1 MEASVT
7 EALDDL
13 LGVLAGGA
21 FTVLTASLIG
31 RTALARLRPLRG
43 MMTEA
48 EGWILSYAIGS
59 ALLSSAMFV
68 LCVAGWVTDAS
79 VVLLGAA
86 ATACWLRWGRWT
98 WPPKQGRR
106 RSPDWPLLLAV
117 VLPAS
122 IYGVLYIV
130 HTLAPETRSDAM
142 GYHLGLVQRY
152 YRASGFVP
160 LTTNVYA
167 QISQGAEMLYL
178 FAYAIGRE
186 SAAKIV
192 HFSFLVAT
200 VGAILCFA
208 RRVRC
213 DLAGVFAAVV
223 YFTCP
228 VVIPA
233 ATSAYNDCALAFSLW
248 MVFYVLVLWWRDPR
262 LEWLALMGLVIGY
275 AFAIKYTGVVSV
287 AGGVAAAAAVLLRER
302 DWRPALK
309 CLAVAGGAAAAVGVP
324 WLVKSAVYTGNPLAP
339 FFNDVFR
346 NPYISVEWE
355 SAYRFAMQSYQY
367 GPFDR
372 VEQFLGA
379 PFELVFGERYAGSVG
394 WMLLL
399 LPAALLALRRPLGR
413 ALLGAAVVCALPWLL
428 NAGAR
433 FLIPSVIFGAF
444 ALGLIVQSLPKRV
457 RLPAAALVLAAQCL
471 TSWPALRG
479 LWYYEDLWT
488 VEGFPWRA
496 ALRLEPQK
504 WHLARNVEFFLLADR
519 LDQIAD
525 SNTRVLS
532 FFNLPE
538 AYFQAELLV
547 YYQGLENQD
556 LGDALLASVDT
567 ARHPDRVWRAVWPQ
581 RPMQGVRIR
590 QARPNGARAW
600 TVSELRLLRDGSV
613 IKPPDGLTISA
624 FPHPWHARRLVDG
637 RALPL
642 WNSREPPF
650 PGMSIEARFA
660 SDVALTGV
668 ELAFPRASGRA
679 QSGIALSAL
688 ESDSKW
694 VDLRPDAVDVLRSPV
709 DSLETRRDA
718 VAMLREHR
726 IAYVVLSL
734 DSRNPFIA
742 QSRIIATNSSN
753 WALRRVFMDRAAVLF
768 EVLPDGP

>member
-59 ALLSSAMFV
+59 ALLSSAMFA
-68 LCVAGWVTDAS
+68 LCAAGWVTDAS

-117 VLPAS
+117 ILPAS

-346 NPYISVEWE
+346 NPYVSVEWE

-372 VEQFLGA
+372 MEQFLGA

-444 ALGLIVQSLPKRV
+444 ALGLSLPVSTEEGSAPRCRSCV
-457 RLPAAALVLAAQCL
+457 GSAVPHLLAGAAGIVVLPRPMDRRGFPLASGPPTGTAEVAPGPQCGVLPAGRPAGPDHRQRDPRLEFLQSARGVLPGGAAGLLPG
-471 TSWPALRG
+471 TREPGSRGRSPGLRG
-479 LWYYEDLWT
+479 LCK
-488 VEGFPWRA
+488 PSRP
-496 ALRLEPQK
+496 RLEGC
-504 WHLARNVEFFLLADR
+504 LVGAA
-519 LDQIAD
+519 IAG
-525 SNTRVLS
+525 R
-532 FFNLPE
+532 
-538 AYFQAELLV
+538 
-547 YYQGLENQD
+547 QD
-556 LGDALLASVDT
+556 PAGT
-567 ARHPDRVWRAVWPQ
+567 AGWRGSLDRVRTAAA
-581 RPMQGVRIR
+581 
-590 QARPNGARAW
+590 AR
-600 TVSELRLLRDGSV
+600 T
-613 IKPPDGLTISA
+613 
-624 FPHPWHARRLVDG
+624 
-637 RALPL
+637 
-642 WNSREPPF
+642 
-650 PGMSIEARFA
+650 EA
-660 SDVALTGV
+660 
-668 ELAFPRASGRA
+668 
-679 QSGIALSAL
+679 
-688 ESDSKW
+688 
-694 VDLRPDAVDVLRSPV
+694 
-709 DSLETRRDA
+709 
-718 VAMLREHR
+718 
-726 IAYVVLSL
+726 
-734 DSRNPFIA
+734 
-742 QSRIIATNSSN
+742 
-753 WALRRVFMDRAAVLF
+753 
-768 EVLPDGP
+768 